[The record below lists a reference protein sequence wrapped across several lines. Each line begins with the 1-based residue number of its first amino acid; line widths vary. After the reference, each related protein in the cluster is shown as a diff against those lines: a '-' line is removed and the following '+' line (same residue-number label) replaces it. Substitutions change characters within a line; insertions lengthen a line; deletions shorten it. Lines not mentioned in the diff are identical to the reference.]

1 VPKTSQKAYT
11 LPAGHLLLA
20 LAIVAVWGTNFVV
33 IKLSLGAFPP
43 FLFAALRYTFAFL
56 PLVFFVPR
64 PKVSWVNLCVYGLAV
79 GVGQFGILYFAVDG
93 RISPGLAS
101 LVIQTQVF
109 FTIGFAMFFAKERLR
124 TYQMLA
130 VLVALTGLGII
141 ALHTDANTTFLGLA
155 LVVFTGFSWGV
166 ANTVSRRAGSI
177 NMLSYVVW
185 ASAFAIPPLFA
196 ISFIF
201 EGGWDVGTKE
211 ENEARLMA
219 LGHGIEVPEGAS
231 VWQTCRNLSCCNP
244 AHIAIQPA
252 GPGRMKLRASH
263 RGGRPLKHKFTDA
276 DFEYIWNNPDNMG
289 APAFGRYFNV
299 HSQLINN
306 IQNGWRFREEIE
318 RIMGPQVYWG
328 KNRIRK
334 YMDETENSTRNT
346 RDTAG
351 DGSGV

>member
-1 VPKTSQKAYT
+1 MPKVTKYTQKAYS
-11 LPAGHLLLA
+11 LPASHLLLA

-33 IKLSLGAFPP
+33 IKLSLGSFPP
-43 FLFAALRYTFAFL
+43 FLFATLRYTFAFL

-124 TYQMLA
+124 IYQTVA
-130 VLVALTGLGII
+130 VLVAMTGLGII

-196 ISFIF
+196 ISYVF
-201 EGGWDVGTKE
+201 EGGWNSINSSITS
-211 ENEARLMA
+211 A
-219 LGHGIEVPEGAS
+219 P
-231 VWQTCRNLSCCNP
+231 
-244 AHIAIQPA
+244 
-252 GPGRMKLRASH
+252 
-263 RGGRPLKHKFTDA
+263 
-276 DFEYIWNNPDNMG
+276 MG
-289 APAFGRYFNV
+289 AWAGVLWQSWGNTIFGYSAWAWLLSKHPAAVVAPAPLLVPIFGMGAAAYFLAEPLPPWKILAAGLV
-299 HSQLINN
+299 ITGLVINLFWPN
-306 IQNGWRFREEIE
+306 IE
-318 RIMGPQVYWG
+318 RVL
-328 KNRIRK
+328 KRRF
-334 YMDETENSTRNT
+334 S
-346 RDTAG
+346 
-351 DGSGV
+351 